1 MRGVIV
7 KNRLS
12 DRLFRKSNTQVN
24 FKKKVV
30 IDKTDSSEDI
40 GPEMIGLLVATSHSM
55 NRNYFE
61 TKVYLSGRKQ
71 RLSPEFHMLNQ
82 PHSFD

>member
-1 MRGVIV
+1 MKGVIV

-12 DRLFRKSNTQVN
+12 DRSFRKSNTLVN
-24 FKKKVV
+24 LKKKFVN
-30 IDKTDSSEDI
+30 KTDSSEDI

-61 TKVYLSGRKQ
+61 TKVYISGRKQ
-71 RLSPEFHMLNQ
+71 RLSPEFRMLNQ